1 MTTKGNL
8 MSTEQTSTDTT
19 TSARFYG
26 LAFAVL
32 ALGVTTT
39 GHDAPVPQRQ
49 QQVRFEVV
57 GYGNNV

>member
-1 MTTKGNL
+1 MHATYSPISVPAESRHHLTPVAV
-8 MSTEQTSTDTT
+8 S
-19 TSARFYG
+19 